1 MSQRAAP
8 SRPMFRWSPSSRNS
22 GGRLFGQEGYGGRA
36 MTPFESY
43 RDVLS
48 DHIQGRHMV
57 ASAWIVVIVVG
68 IVLLMLA

>member
-1 MSQRAAP
+1 
-8 SRPMFRWSPSSRNS
+8 
-22 GGRLFGQEGYGGRA
+22 